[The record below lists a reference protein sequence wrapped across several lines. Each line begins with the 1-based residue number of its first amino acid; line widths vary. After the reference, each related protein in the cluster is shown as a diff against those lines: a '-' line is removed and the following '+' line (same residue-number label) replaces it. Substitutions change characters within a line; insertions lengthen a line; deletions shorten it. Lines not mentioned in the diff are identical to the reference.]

1 MCEQRRSTVTRVD
14 MQGREPKE
22 VWSVNLEGV
31 KFYVTLLIGIF
42 TLFGMVWAINQWSA
56 RNVFGEELYKFHTTA
71 IPQIDARIAV
81 AVERHH
87 SEAMLTYERDMGGL
101 KSELAVIRQHA
112 EDLDSRF
119 ARIETKI
126 DRLYYERFGKNG

>member
-1 MCEQRRSTVTRVD
+1 MTRVD
-14 MQGREPKE
+14 MQGREPRE
-22 VWSVNLEGV
+22 VWSINLEGV
-31 KFYVTLLIGIF
+31 KFYTTLLIGVF

-56 RNVFGEELYKFHTTA
+56 RDVFKDEISKFHIIA
-71 IPQIDARIAV
+71 IPQIDSRIAV

-87 SEAMLTYERDMGGL
+87 AEAMLTYERDMGGL
-101 KSELAVIRQHA
+101 KEQLAVIRQHA